1 MARKHDHGFVAIRIE
16 GGILPPEFLQKVAA
30 YKAPRQTED
39 DYGLPKGLKLA
50 DEIGRAWRIAQAEW
64 QEYRD
69 RRQRA
74 DVSQVLVGVSRWLT
88 RLMSDVLGYRDLQ
101 PSATAML
108 GSGIPDQSPG
118 CGWLSAD
125 GTDDVGPRTRKGN
138 PAFGDDGRRRSPHG
152 LVQEYLN
159 AEADALWGIV
169 ANGNRIRLLRDNPT
183 LTRPAFIEV
192 DLERMFEE
200 GLYPDFAAM
209 WLVFH
214 ASRLQPRDGKLTN
227 CVLETWRLAAQDA
240 GERARDHLHEG
251 VTEAIRQLGTGFL
264 QHPSSEG
271 LRKAINDG
279 TLTQTGYHQ
288 QLLKL
293 VYRFLFIA
301 VTEDRGLLLHPEVA
315 ERQRFIYERGYS
327 FNCLRERALLR
338 RYFDHHAD
346 LWGGL
351 QVVFR
356 CLSGEVNA
364 MGLPGLGGLYDGGQ
378 CPDLDGAAITNA
390 YLLRAVRSSGV
401 PQTVTLSPGSTSAT
415 WAPRNSGRS
424 TRACSNFTR

>member
-88 RLMSDVLGYRDLQ
+88 RLMSDVLGYRDIQ

-108 GSGIPDQSPG
+108 GERQYPINYRAAGGSVPMVLTTLDHE
-118 CGWLSAD
+118 LD
-125 GTDDVGPRTRKGN
+125 KGN

-227 CVLETWRLAAQDA
+227 CVLEKWRLVALDA
-240 GERARDHLHEG
+240 GERARDHLREG

-264 QHPSSEG
+264 QHPASDG
-271 LRKAINDG
+271 LRKAISDG
-279 TLTQTGYHQ
+279 TLTQTDYHQ
-288 QLLKL
+288 
-293 VYRFLFIA
+293 
-301 VTEDRGLLLHPEVA
+301 
-315 ERQRFIYERGYS
+315 
-327 FNCLRERALLR
+327 
-338 RYFDHHAD
+338 
-346 LWGGL
+346 
-351 QVVFR
+351 
-356 CLSGEVNA
+356 
-364 MGLPGLGGLYDGGQ
+364 
-378 CPDLDGAAITNA
+378 
-390 YLLRAVRSSGV
+390 
-401 PQTVTLSPGSTSAT
+401 
-415 WAPRNSGRS
+415 
-424 TRACSNFTR
+424 